1 MSSPDANS
9 IAASITCTTHH
20 LGFSL
25 CPIHALFSFSFL
37 LGTTRANSFI
47 HSFSSNLLDFL
58 KEEKWD
64 RKEEQ

>member
-1 MSSPDANS
+1 M
-9 IAASITCTTHH
+9 
-20 LGFSL
+20 
-25 CPIHALFSFSFL
+25 
-37 LGTTRANSFI
+37 TRADSLV